1 MDGND
6 IILSQDVASEIN
18 DHLHQHLLHWQGMS
32 QNCASRGVLRWKL
45 RPKHHSLEE
54 IGVFVEKTQVNPRFT
69 VCFQD
74 ENFLGH
80 LKRIGAKCHETTML
94 TRAFQ
99 RLTLLLSQRWKETR
113 ERAKH
118 AERSWN
124 RKNQC
129 HPSRCTVQTS
139 RLGLVELCGCVKILV
154 YHQMGILMWETIPK
168 HWVWCFSIF
177 RHTGL
182 DHRSIG
188 YGW

>member
-1 MDGND
+1 M
-6 IILSQDVASEIN
+6 ISSYPRM
-18 DHLHQHLLHWQGMS
+18 WQVRSMITCTNTCYTGKVCPKTV
-32 QNCASRGVLRWKL
+32 QVGGVLRWKL

-74 ENFLGH
+74 ECFLGH

-118 AERSWN
+118 AELVL
-124 RKNQC
+124 KQEKPM
-129 HPSRCTVQTS
+129 PSIAMHRADQPA
-139 RLGLVELCGCVKILV
+139 RAGGAMWLCENSSLPPNGNSNV
-154 YHQMGILMWETIPK
+154 GDDP
-168 HWVWCFSIF
+168 
-177 RHTGL
+177 
-182 DHRSIG
+182 
-188 YGW
+188 